1 MVPPLA
7 GSLLGCRFPRASM
20 GRLKNSSQSWVILI
34 GTKPTTR
41 PTSSSLA
48 KLRGFDESQYQPI
61 SAPGVWMSVDC
72 LVTSVRY
79 QLPLLLSSFS
89 LPVLLSLSL
98 TVLSSFDC
106 AFDCP
111 FTAVVFSYCLSSS
124 GLLASAPSTRN

>member
-1 MVPPLA
+1 MGPPLA
-7 GSLLGCRFPRASM
+7 GSLSECWFLKATM
-20 GRLKNSSQSWVILI
+20 GKLKNSSQRSVILI
-34 GTKPTTR
+34 GTKLTTR

-48 KLRGFDESQYQPI
+48 KPRGSDESQYQPI
-61 SAPGVWMSVDC
+61 SAPGVWKSVDC